1 MKFGYIP
8 SHIVLE
14 DLVLE
19 VIGNKTKKQSIIDGI
34 VYFLSKISLVD
45 NQRRYEG
52 LNFINLHFDNL
63 ESIIGKGSDNKRVK
77 TIKDILINKGIVECD
92 SIYYRKTKSLGYRL
106 TLQNNTGEFRKIDYS
121 ESISN
126 NIREYFSNKI
136 ENGELGDIDF
146 EDEEIEI
153 PNFINEQFSNHQVSI
168 NPLVKDHLEE
178 EVNFRI

>member
-77 TIKDILINKGIVECD
+77 TI
-92 SIYYRKTKSLGYRL
+92 
-106 TLQNNTGEFRKIDYS
+106 
-121 ESISN
+121 
-126 NIREYFSNKI
+126 
-136 ENGELGDIDF
+136 
-146 EDEEIEI
+146 
-153 PNFINEQFSNHQVSI
+153 
-168 NPLVKDHLEE
+168 
-178 EVNFRI
+178 